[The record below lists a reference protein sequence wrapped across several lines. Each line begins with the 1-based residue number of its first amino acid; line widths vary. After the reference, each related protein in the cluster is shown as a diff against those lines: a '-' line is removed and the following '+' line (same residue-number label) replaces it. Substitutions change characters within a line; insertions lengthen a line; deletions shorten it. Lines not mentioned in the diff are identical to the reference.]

1 MIDHGHSRAEVMGY
15 TLDQARFYG
24 DAIARKERS
33 NLRDMAIAARVA
45 QFDRSSWKQFI
56 DSFEK

>member
-1 MIDHGHSRAEVMGY
+1 MGY

-24 DAIARKERS
+24 DAIARRERAQ
-33 NLRDMAIAARVA
+33 LRDMAIAARVA
-45 QFDRSSWKQFI
+45 QFDKNSWKQFI